1 MTPTLRPYQKED
13 AEFLSTLNQGA
24 CFNEQRTGKTPT
36 ALGVFN
42 NRQLK
47 RYLVVCPKS
56 AIMQWAD
63 EVNTWTFL
71 TAIPVIGT
79 KSKKQKTISEWTEGV
94 LIINYDSLKQTT
106 TSEGLFKSI
115 LKQHPEGLILD
126 EAHRIKNHSTQ
137 TSKAIF
143 YLATHI
149 RYRLALTGT
158 PIDKCDHLFSLLK
171 YILPQQFPSYW
182 SFVSEYCSV
191 SVGYAPGGR
200 TFKQIDGFKE
210 EKLPELQQ
218 ILDTYCTQRKRKDIL
233 PWLPEKDYQKIFLQP
248 SAEQTKAI
256 TELETFFETKNIVTQ
271 GILDRLIRIRQIC
284 TAPEILDISSKTSP
298 KFDWIIDFITDY
310 PDKPIL
316 IFTNFT
322 TAIKLLEKRLSKFKF
337 GVISGETSI
346 NNRNKYKQAFQ
357 NGEINILLINIQAGK
372 EALTLDRAEASIFL
386 DKYPPVSSILQAED
400 RFIATTESK
409 KDKPHTIYEL
419 ILQKTYD
426 EQLYQLLEQRASET
440 DVINNYKKYIERRNT
455 V

>member
-1 MTPTLRPYQKED
+1 MELRPYQKED
-13 AEFLSTLNQGA
+13 VKKLLQHDTGC

-36 ALGVFN
+36 ALTVFN
-42 NRQLK
+42 ERGLK
-47 RYLVVCPKS
+47 KYLVVCPKT
-56 AIMQWAD
+56 AIMQWA
-63 EVNTWTFL
+63 EEINTWTTL
-71 TAIPVIGT
+71 TAIPVTGT

-94 LIINYDSLKQTT
+94 LIINYDSLKQTS
-106 TSEGLFKSI
+106 TSEGLTKLI
-115 LKQHPEGLILD
+115 IQQHPEGLILD

-143 YLATHI
+143 YFLNHV

-158 PIDKCDHLFSLLK
+158 PIDKSEHLFSLVK

-182 SFVSEYCSV
+182 SFVSEYCDI
-191 SVGYAPGGR
+191 SVGYAAGGR
-200 TFKQIDGFKE
+200 TFKQITGFKK

-233 PWLPEKDYQKIFLQP
+233 PWLPEKDYQKVFLKP
-248 SAEQTKAI
+248 NAEQTKAI
-256 TELETFFETKNIVTQ
+256 QELETFFETGNIITQ

-284 TAPEILDISSKTSP
+284 TAPEILGIPSKSSP
-298 KFDWIIDFITDY
+298 KFDWILDFIKDY
-310 PDKPIL
+310 PEKPIL

-322 TAIKLLEKRLSKFKF
+322 SAIKLLEQKLSNFKF
-337 GVISGETSI
+337 GVICGETTI
-346 NNRNKYKQAFQ
+346 NKRNEYKHAFQ
-357 NGEINILLINIQAGK
+357 NGKINILLINIQAGK

-400 RFIATTESK
+400 RFVATTENK

-419 ILQKTYD
+419 ILQNTYD
-426 EQLYQLLEQRASET
+426 EQLYQLLEQRASEA